1 LFWVI
6 GFDNPKQPAGSC
18 GKTHNR
24 KPLLMQPDNFSPKDS
39 LQLIDSMISQAKNR
53 FSENGF
59 LYLLWGWVIL
69 FCSVTHFILIKLD
82 LFEHP
87 EIIWA
92 STWLVVIFQVIYL
105 LRRRKKQTVK
115 TYSEH
120 IIGYVWMVFGIT
132 MGMISFILSKTNNW
146 DVMNP
151 LLLMM
156 YGMPT
161 FLSGVIMRFKALKV
175 GGIICWGLS
184 IISVLVAPIYV
195 LLLLAVAVIAAWII
209 PGYLLSA
216 RYKLQNK

>member
-1 LFWVI
+1 MFFVL
-6 GFDNPKQPAGSC
+6 GYRSGNPKQKINNP
-18 GKTHNR
+18 K
-24 KPLLMQPDNFSPKDS
+24 LLSMQPENFSPKDS
-39 LQLIDSMISQAKNR
+39 LLLIDSMINQAKNR

-87 EIIWA
+87 EIIWT

-105 LRRRKKQTVK
+105 VRRRKKQTVK

-132 MGMISFILSKTNNW
+132 MGIISFILSKTNNW

-195 LLLLAVAVIAAWII
+195 LLLLSVAVIAAWII
-209 PGYLLSA
+209 PGNLLSA